1 MANAIDDLRYIS
13 KYGYQDPWAEA
24 TKKVTDSLLAYGQSK
39 LKRDMLIA
47 DYEDE
52 QKERD
57 YKRGQD
63 AIDNSLDIL
72 KLLPPEERGPQ
83 LDRMYKDGQV
93 GESDYTSIKPIFD
106 KATESSTQ
114 WNSLFDKTKDKNL
127 TPKERF
133 EAASRMYEISDTD
146 TRRKT
151 SGGLKTHYG
160 TAYARENTRESMT
173 NLGALNSIYLGNSMD
188 MYQDAVDDYNFAGA
202 SQILNSKIAQ
212 TGKSVTAINSI
223 YKGLVENEQEMLKEF
238 GDSTLTGKPYLD
250 AKKLRIQNEKT
261 FITWLPKVYQNLP
274 FPQAL
279 QAALAGVS
287 PTSKDRQLANQ
298 QKTVK
303 TKIPSATPLPTVYKP
318 ILNIEEEDLQIP
330 DNSSVSLINI
340 QTGQPFDQKFSGK
353 VAKQLIQTGK
363 ATLVK
368 DTAVSKFYWDRR
380 DDVKHERG
388 MVYESPEKPGF
399 FDIEQRAEKRNKR
412 IYLNSGDIVVELES
426 GKEYPVAIDK
436 PTTRDYTPDKIVYIV
451 NGVKYNWKKFMSKF
465 GKPMFES
472 TQVEQPGAP
481 QFLLD
486 AQKKSNEFEI
496 LNINRVQSDSD
507 STFVAD
513 STNWMNPAI
522 K

>member
-1 MANAIDDLRYIS
+1 MADALSDLRYIS
-13 KYGYQDPWAEA
+13 RMGYQDPWAEA
-24 TKKVTDSLLAYGQSK
+24 TKKISDSLLAYGQSK
-39 LKRDMLIA
+39 LKRDALIA
-47 DYEDE
+47 DYEDK

-57 YKRGQD
+57 YERGQD

-83 LDRMYKDGQV
+83 LDRMYKNGQV
-93 GESDYTSIKPIFD
+93 GESDYTSIKPTFD
-106 KATESSTQ
+106 KIAETSTQ
-114 WNSLFDKTKDKNL
+114 WNNLFDKTKDKNA
-127 TPKERF
+127 TAKERF

-146 TRRKT
+146 TRRGT
-151 SGGLKTHYG
+151 AGGLKTHYG
-160 TAYARENTRESMT
+160 NELGRENTRESMT
-173 NLGALNSIYLGNSMD
+173 NLGALNSVYLGNSMD

-212 TGKSVTAINSI
+212 TGKSVTAINST
-223 YKGLVENEQEMLKEF
+223 YNGLVAHEQEMLKEY
-238 GDSTLTGKPYLD
+238 GEIGKPYID
-250 AKKLRIQNEKT
+250 AKNLRIQNERT
-261 FITWLPKVYQNLP
+261 YLSWLPKIYQNMP
-274 FPQAL
+274 FTKAL
-279 QAALAGVS
+279 EAALAGVS
-287 PTSKDRQLANQ
+287 PTSKDRQAANQ

-380 DDVKHERG
+380 DDVKYERG

-412 IYLNSGDIVVELES
+412 IYLNPGDIVVELES
-426 GKEYPVAIDK
+426 GKEYPVAIEK
-436 PTTRDYTPDKIVYIV
+436 PTTRDYTPDKVVYTV
-451 NGVKYNWKKFMSKF
+451 NGVSYNWKKFMSKF
-465 GKPMFES
+465 GKPMFQA
-472 TQVEQPGAP
+472 TQVQKTGAP
-481 QFLLD
+481 QNLLD
-486 AQKKSNEFEI
+486 IQKDKFEI
-496 LNINRVQSDSD
+496 LGVSRVQSDSD

>member
-1 MANAIDDLRYIS
+1 MASAIDDLRYIS
-13 KYGYQDPWAEA
+13 RYGYRDPWAEA
-24 TKKVTDSLLAYGQSK
+24 TKNITDSLLAYGNSK

-47 DYEDE
+47 DYEDK

-72 KLLPPEERGPQ
+72 KLIPEGERGAH
-83 LDRMYKDGQV
+83 LDRMFKDGQI
-93 GESDYTSIKPIFD
+93 SDTDYTSIKPTFD
-106 KATESSTQ
+106 KMAETSTQ
-114 WNSLFDKTKDKNL
+114 WNDMFDKTKDKNA
-127 TPKERF
+127 TAKERY
-133 EAASRMYEISDTD
+133 EVASRMFEIADTD

-151 SGGLKTHYG
+151 SSDLMSHYG
-160 TAYARENTRESMT
+160 TAYGRENTRESMT

-238 GDSTLTGKPYLD
+238 GDSPLTGKPYLD
-250 AKKLRIQNEKT
+250 AKNLRIQNEKT
-261 FITWLPKVYQNLP
+261 FITWLPKVYQNMP

-287 PTSKDRQLANQ
+287 PTSQDRKLANQ
-298 QKTVK
+298 QKKVK
-303 TKIPSATPLPTVYKP
+303 TKITPTPPPTVYKP
-318 ILNIEEEDLQIP
+318 ILGIKEEDLQIP
-330 DNSSVSLINI
+330 DSSLVSLINI

-363 ATLVK
+363 GTLVK
-368 DTAVSKFYWDRR
+368 DTAVSKFYWAVR
-380 DDVKHERG
+380 DDVKYERG

-412 IYLNSGDIVVELES
+412 IYLNPGDIVVELES
-426 GKEYPVAIDK
+426 GKEYPVAIEK
-436 PTTRDYTPDKIVYIV
+436 PTTRDYTPDKIVYTV
-451 NGVKYNWKKFMSKF
+451 NGVSYNWKKFMSKF
-465 GKPMFES
+465 GKPMFQA
-472 TQVEQPGAP
+472 TQVQKTGAP

-486 AQKKSNEFEI
+486 AQQKANEFEI
-496 LNINRVQSDSD
+496 LGISQVQSDSD

-513 STNWMNPAI
+513 STKKKAL

>member
-1 MANAIDDLRYIS
+1 MADALSDLRYIS
-13 KYGYQDPWAEA
+13 RMGYRDPWAEA
-24 TKKVTDSLLAYGQSK
+24 TKNITDSLLAYGNSK

-47 DYEDE
+47 DYEDK

-83 LDRMYKDGQV
+83 LDRMYKNGQV
-93 GESDYTSIKPIFD
+93 GESDYTSIKPTFD
-106 KATESSTQ
+106 KIAETSTQ
-114 WNSLFDKTKDKNL
+114 WNNLFDKTKDKNATL
-127 TPKERF
+127 KERF

-146 TRRKT
+146 TRRGT
-151 SGGLKTHYG
+151 AGGLKTHYG
-160 TAYARENTRESMT
+160 NELGRENTRESMT

-212 TGKSVTAINSI
+212 TGKSVTAIDST
-223 YKGLVENEQEMLKEF
+223 YKGLVANEQEMLKDF
-238 GDSTLTGKPYLD
+238 GEIGQPYID
-250 AKKLRIQNEKT
+250 AKNLRIQNEKT
-261 FITWLPKVYQNLP
+261 FLTWLPKVYQNMP

-287 PTSKDRQLANQ
+287 PTSQDRKLANQ
-298 QKTVK
+298 QKKVK
-303 TKIPSATPLPTVYKP
+303 TKISLVTPQPTVYKP
-318 ILNIEEEDLQIP
+318 ILGIKEEDLQIP
-330 DNSSVSLINI
+330 DSSSVSLINV
-340 QTGQPFDQKFSGK
+340 QTGKPFDQKFQGN
-353 VAKQLIQTGK
+353 VAKQLIESGK

-368 DTAVSKFYWDRR
+368 DTAVSKLYWDRK
-380 DDVKHERG
+380 DDVIHERG

-399 FDIEQRAEKRNKR
+399 FNVELRAEKRNKR
-412 IYLNSGDIVVELES
+412 ITLKAGDIVVDLKS
-426 GKEYPVAIDK
+426 GKEYPVAIDT
-436 PTTRDYTPDKIVYIV
+436 PVTRDYTPDKIVYTV
-451 NGVKYNWKKFMSKF
+451 NGVKYNWKEFMSKF
-465 GKPMFES
+465 GKPMFQA
-472 TQVEQPGAP
+472 TQVQKTGAP

-486 AQKKSNEFEI
+486 AQQKANEFEI
-496 LNINRVQSDSD
+496 LGISQVQSDSD

-513 STNWMNPAI
+513 STKKKAL

>member
-1 MANAIDDLRYIS
+1 MADALSDLRYIS
-13 KYGYQDPWAEA
+13 RMGYRDPWAEA
-24 TKKVTDSLLAYGQSK
+24 TKNITDSLLAYGNSK

-47 DYEDE
+47 DYEDK
-52 QKERD
+52 QKERN

-83 LDRMYKDGQV
+83 LDRMYKNGQV
-93 GESDYTSIKPIFD
+93 GESDYTSIKPTFD
-106 KATESSTQ
+106 KIAETSTQ
-114 WNSLFDKTKDKNL
+114 WNNLFDKTKDKNA
-127 TPKERF
+127 TAKERF

-146 TRRKT
+146 TRRGT
-151 SGGLKTHYG
+151 AGGLKTHYG
-160 TAYARENTRESMT
+160 NELGRENTRESMT

-188 MYQDAVDDYNFAGA
+188 IYQDAVNDYNFAGA

-212 TGKSVTAINSI
+212 TGKSVTAINST
-223 YKGLVENEQEMLKEF
+223 YEWLVENEQKMLKEF
-238 GDSTLTGKPYLD
+238 GKIGQPYID
-250 AKKLRIQNEKT
+250 AKNLRIQNEKT
-261 FITWLPKVYQNLP
+261 FLTWLPKVYQNMP

-287 PTSKDRQLANQ
+287 PTSQDRKLSNQ
-298 QKTVK
+298 QKKVK
-303 TKIPSATPLPTVYKP
+303 TKITPTPPPTVYKP
-318 ILNIEEEDLQIP
+318 ILGIKEEDLQIP
-330 DNSSVSLINI
+330 DSSLVSLINI

-363 ATLVK
+363 GTLVK

-380 DDVKHERG
+380 DDVKYERG

-399 FDIEQRAEKRNKR
+399 FDIEQMAEKRNKR
-412 IYLNSGDIVVELES
+412 IHLNPGDIVVELES
-426 GKEYPVAIDK
+426 GKEYPVAIEK
-436 PTTRDYTPDKIVYIV
+436 PTTRDYTPDKIVYTV
-451 NGVKYNWKKFMSKF
+451 NGVSYNWKKFMSKF
-465 GKPMFES
+465 GKPMFEA
-472 TQVEQPGAP
+472 TQVQKTGAP
-481 QFLLD
+481 QYLLD
-486 AQKKSNEFEI
+486 AQQKANEFEVVGI
-496 LNINRVQSDSD
+496 SRVQSDSD